1 MALDSFNNL
10 RRSLCGGCLSSDR
23 KLSETNYEYKHLF
36 GELVGSTNQ
45 SAHTSLCWECI
56 KKLKNIRDFKGQARK
71 AQDQL
76 LQLVK
81 EPLFTL
87 SKLKF
92 SKTDNIDV
100 LAIKRNNKLISKDNK
115 LIANKKRA
123 LSHHNGPEITSAFGS
138 VNPDSSF
145 LEINTFDCDDG
156 DDSTNSKVPVH
167 SNDDEGN
174 ETKPLAFIKVEYSDS
189 ENILS
194 EFADE
199 GLTNDGANA
208 VTKAKCNKV
217 RSKRR
222 NRTADEFDESDDEPL
237 TKKSRSKT
245 DTVAPKLDRRK
256 NPGPKREKPPG
267 VVNNSRVRKKLEQ
280 LNVRADLLEM
290 VVLSWEEVAQERRV
304 ALDSAAFTRHD
315 YRCADCIVGFN
326 HKSKLLNHMKKHDPS
341 SGSLVCDICKVRCKD
356 NNAYSAHR
364 RRHRVR
370 WRCRACLSAW
380 SRAAV
385 GADHCA
391 RAHGAPPPTH
401 TCRVCGRTETSL
413 GRLRSHVQEHAERQ
427 RCELCGKTF
436 RDKTSLRTHLF
447 IHKGEKDFECNKC
460 GKRFVFK
467 KAMEIHMITHN
478 ASSLLYCHHCDMN
491 FKNEMSYYQHMKY
504 NLKHVDPAKLKYAC
518 ELCDKKFVK
527 AARLEEH
534 NMAVHLKIAPIRC
547 SVSGCEFACPS
558 RAALRTHTRRTHRL
572 ARALRNH
579 VCHAC
584 GKAYT
589 TKKTLEG
596 HVRSHTGER
605 PFACTRC
612 PSTFRYE
619 AALYNH
625 NKLVHAARQKT

>member
-1 MALDSFNNL
+1 MALPRVSVGVVPRRRGGRPL
-10 RRSLCGGCLSSDR
+10 REGARGPAPHPHLPRLRTHRDVSVREHRPPTGPPRYLSS
-23 KLSETNYEYKHLF
+23 
-36 GELVGSTNQ
+36 
-45 SAHTSLCWECI
+45 AHI
-56 KKLKNIRDFKGQARK
+56 PRDF
-71 AQDQL
+71 
-76 LQLVK
+76 V
-81 EPLFTL
+81 
-87 SKLKF
+87 S
-92 SKTDNIDV
+92 
-100 LAIKRNNKLISKDNK
+100 
-115 LIANKKRA
+115 
-123 LSHHNGPEITSAFGS
+123 GPASRPCASA
-138 VNPDSSF
+138 
-145 LEINTFDCDDG
+145 
-156 DDSTNSKVPVH
+156 
-167 SNDDEGN
+167 
-174 ETKPLAFIKVEYSDS
+174 
-189 ENILS
+189 
-194 EFADE
+194 
-199 GLTNDGANA
+199 
-208 VTKAKCNKV
+208 
-217 RSKRR
+217 
-222 NRTADEFDESDDEPL
+222 
-237 TKKSRSKT
+237 
-245 DTVAPKLDRRK
+245 
-256 NPGPKREKPPG
+256 
-267 VVNNSRVRKKLEQ
+267 
-280 LNVRADLLEM
+280 
-290 VVLSWEEVAQERRV
+290 
-304 ALDSAAFTRHD
+304 
-315 YRCADCIVGFN
+315 
-326 HKSKLLNHMKKHDPS
+326 
-341 SGSLVCDICKVRCKD
+341 
-356 NNAYSAHR
+356 
-364 RRHRVR
+364 
-370 WRCRACLSAW
+370 CR
-380 SRAAV
+380 
-385 GADHCA
+385 
-391 RAHGAPPPTH
+391 
-401 TCRVCGRTETSL
+401 SL

-547 SVSGCEFACPS
+547 SVSGCEFWLVVTAFPLRNPDEARTAVFTELPMDLQQLRASRNVHCLTVCGGVLRQACPS